1 MLNYLGPV
9 TKALQAIA
17 DASPL
22 KHGKYS
28 PGVNI
33 PIVSPQAVLQMNP
46 HAIVL
51 FAFNFEDEIL
61 HFLKDAGWNGEV
73 VVPFPGDPRVFAL
86 TS

>member
-1 MLNYLGPV
+1 
-9 TKALQAIA
+9 
-17 DASPL
+17 
-22 KHGKYS
+22 
-28 PGVNI
+28 
-33 PIVSPQAVLQMNP
+33 VSPQAVLEMNP
-46 HAIVL
+46 YAIVL